1 MILSTCCNFRHFF
14 QTKKYDQ
21 CCTLFKDLM
30 AHELKYKFNDDD
42 QNFLFMVTDVLR
54 LPPTAATLRKL
65 TRDQV
70 MMMVMAPIAFGFF
83 AL

>member
-1 MILSTCCNFRHFF
+1 
-14 QTKKYDQ
+14 
-21 CCTLFKDLM
+21 M